1 MWAGRRGHLHRL
13 LAAPGCAARLAC
25 ATPLACAAT
34 LACAAVL
41 ALGAGWPTSALGAES
56 AVSRSQTASEDGV
69 SAVLTYKEGLGGP
82 LPYFD
87 LKLSISNSGTSF
99 YEQPVSSRYCDG
111 GCIPEELSG
120 ESGKPSS
127 VAVADLEAN
136 NQPQVVLQL
145 NTGGAHC
152 CTIVQVFSFDPG
164 VMAYRSVEHDFG
176 DPGALLTDVAGDG
189 RLEFESAD
197 DRFAYAFSSYVY
209 SGLPLQISR
218 FVEGRFVNATKE
230 FPAAIATN
238 AADYLEGFRANRRQG
253 HGLGAIA
260 AWAADE
266 ELLGHGAL
274 VTRTLNREARLH
286 NLRSAEGF
294 APSGRAFVAK
304 LRRFLKKTG
313 YT

>member
-1 MWAGRRGHLHRL
+1 MWAARQGRLPRL

-25 ATPLACAAT
+25 AAPLACV
-34 LACAAVL
+34 AVL
-41 ALGAGWPTSALGAES
+41 VLGAGWTTSALGAES
-56 AVSRSQTASEDGV
+56 AVSRSQTASEGGV
-69 SAVLTYKEGLGGP
+69 SAALTYKEGLGGP

-87 LKLSISNSGTSF
+87 LELSISSSGTSF
-99 YEQPVSSRYCDG
+99 YEQPVSSRYCEG

-127 VAVADLEAN
+127 VAVADLEDN
-136 NQPQVVLQL
+136 GQPQVVLQL

-176 DPGALLTDVAGDG
+176 DPGALLTDLAGDG
-189 RLEFESAD
+189 RLELESAD
-197 DRFAYAFSSYVY
+197 DRFAYAFSSYAY
-209 SGLPLQISR
+209 TGLPLEVWR
-218 FVEGRFVNATKE
+218 FEEGRFVNATKE

-238 AADYLEGFRANRRQG
+238 AAGYLKGFRANRRQG

-274 VTRTLNREARLH
+274 VRQTLNREARLH
-286 NLRSAEGF
+286 NLRSTEGF
-294 APSGRAFVAK
+294 GPSGRAFVAK
-304 LRRFLKKTG
+304 LERFLKKTG

>member
-1 MWAGRRGHLHRL
+1 MRAARRGHLPGV
-13 LAAPGCAARLAC
+13 LAP
-25 ATPLACAAT
+25 

-41 ALGAGWPTSALGAES
+41 AFGAGWAASALGAEP

-69 SAVLTYKEGLGGP
+69 SAVLSYKEGLGGP

-87 LKLSISNSGTSF
+87 LSFAISRSGTSF
-99 YEQPVSSRYCDG
+99 YDQPVSSRYCSA

-127 VAVADLEAN
+127 VAIADLEGN
-136 NQPQVVLQL
+136 GQPNVVLEL
-145 NTGGAHC
+145 NTSGAHC

-164 VMAYRSVEHDFG
+164 VMAYRSVERDFG
-176 DPGALLTDVAGDG
+176 DPGALIADVAGDG
-189 RLEFESAD
+189 HLELESAD

-209 SGLPLQISR
+209 SGLPLQIWR
-218 FVEGRFVNATKE
+218 FEEGRFVDATKE
-230 FPAAIATN
+230 FPAAVAAN
-238 AADYLEGFRANRRQG
+238 AAGYLEGFRANRRHG

-294 APSGRAFVAK
+294 GPSGRAFVAK
-304 LRRFLKKTG
+304 LERFLKKTG
-313 YT
+313 YR

>member
-1 MWAGRRGHLHRL
+1 MRTARRGPLPAA
-13 LAAPGCAARLAC
+13 LAP
-25 ATPLACAAT
+25 

-41 ALGAGWPTSALGAES
+41 ALGAGWVASALGAEA
-56 AVSRSQTASEDGV
+56 AVSRSQTASEGGV

-87 LKLSISNSGTSF
+87 LKFSISNSGTSF
-99 YEQPVSSRYCDG
+99 YEQPVSSRYCSA

-127 VAVADLEAN
+127 VAVDDLEGN
-136 NQPQVVLQL
+136 GQPNVVLEL
-145 NTGGAHC
+145 NTSGAHC
-152 CTIVQVFSFDPG
+152 CMVIQVFSFDPG

-176 DPGALLTDVAGDG
+176 DPGALIADVAGDG

-209 SGLPLQISR
+209 SGLPLEIWR
-218 FVEGRFVNATKE
+218 FEEGRFVDATKE
-230 FPAAIATN
+230 FPAAIAAN
-238 AADYLEGFRANRRQG
+238 AAGYLQGFRANRRHG

-266 ELLGHGAL
+266 ELLRHGAL
-274 VTRTLNREARLH
+274 VTRTLDREARLH

-294 APSGRAFVAK
+294 SPSGRAFVAK
-304 LRRFLKKTG
+304 LERFLKKAG